1 MYKMKRMFQ
10 KIKNLI
16 SELNQYFI
24 AFRKF
29 GNDIVD
35 LFKPR
40 NSVEIL
46 WKDPTSGKILRRITG
61 RNIVTSFI
69 INPSGYPAY
78 RSGTDVM
85 RRLLIDP
92 NDGTYGSESMQ
103 NPDGDSTG
111 IYIKYIE
118 FGVGNTP
125 EASSDTGL
133 ATPIGY
139 DNDDGSGNYVGL
151 YNYSSTTE
159 PNARK
164 TVSMNV
170 AAGNVLDTTST
181 DVTFIGEWNSSELNG
196 QQLSEICL
204 ITSADRSGNNHFF
217 ARKTFTPFTKTS
229 EFTLEI
235 RWTIRF

>member
-1 MYKMKRMFQ
+1 MKRMLR
-10 KIKNLI
+10 KIRNCLSNFRQTLI
-16 SELNQYFI
+16 AL
-24 AFRKF
+24 RKF

-46 WKDPTSGKILRRITG
+46 LKDATTGAVVRRVKG

-69 INPSGYPAY
+69 IAGSGYPAY

-92 NDGTYGSESMQ
+92 NDSDYGSESLQ
-103 NPDGDSTG
+103 NANGASTG
-111 IYIKYIE
+111 VYIKFME
-118 FGVGNTP
+118 FGIGNTP
-125 EASSDTGL
+125 ESSSDKGM

-139 DNDDGSGNYVGL
+139 DNEDGSNNYVGIE
-151 YNYSSTTE
+151 NYSGSTE

-164 TVSMNV
+164 TVSM
-170 AAGNVLDTTST
+170 ATGSGTVLATTAT
-181 DVTFIGEWNSSELNG
+181 DVTFIGEWASTELNG
-196 QQLSEICL
+196 QELSEIAL
-204 ITSADRSGNNHFF
+204 ITSADGNSDKHFF